1 LPASWTLS
9 AAHGPNDHG
18 GGEFALRKLATRLI
32 VATLTGLMA
41 ALTISGPAFAGWK
54 W

>member
-1 LPASWTLS
+1 VEEV
-9 AAHGPNDHG
+9 N
-18 GGEFALRKLATRLI
+18 FALRKLATRLI